1 VAKKIISLLPKIT
14 QALIMDTE
22 ERERPATVSSV
33 LIRRSLGTENL
44 APPNSAMGY
53 SVIRARPSLLDL
65 TRLYNQSRVRLT
77 ELVKEL
83 RAADVRIQL
92 ARKKGRVPRSAREKR
107 RRLLSRTLIQQEECA
122 RLLAEITAIVGEA
135 KTFADE
141 EQVANATNEP

>member
-1 VAKKIISLLPKIT
+1 
-14 QALIMDTE
+14 
-22 ERERPATVSSV
+22 
-33 LIRRSLGTENL
+33 
-44 APPNSAMGY
+44 MGY